1 LFFMR
6 NPISIR
12 NEWISTSKYL
22 WSTDAG
28 RDVGVPATVERLSR
42 EEREKYREKG
52 DHYASFDF
60 KLKDR
65 EDIIS
70 DYFFNNQ
77 TLKDWDGNCAL
88 EGEIKRFGAIR
99 YKQDPSK
106 IVVTKGFILE
116 YIHKNNLSLN
126 FVDRAVKFL
135 GIDVE
140 LSDGL

>member
-1 LFFMR
+1 MR

>member
-1 LFFMR
+1 MR

-88 EGEIKRFGAIR
+88 EGEIKRFGAIQ
-99 YKQDPSK
+99 YEQDPSK